1 MRIRFLLP
9 GILWIILCTFLFTLP
24 GSSFPKEDWLDK
36 IWFDKWVHIGL
47 IGLLVISWC
56 WGFQKKLANKQK
68 LTGLFRWILLLAIA
82 YGVGMEF
89 VQKHLVANRS
99 FDGGDIIADSAG
111 AIIGYLYSSRVYIK
125 K

>member
-1 MRIRFLLP
+1 MRIPFLLP
-9 GILWIILCTFLFTLP
+9 GILWIILCTILFTLP

-47 IGLLVISWC
+47 ICLLVLSWC
-56 WGFQKKLANKQK
+56 WGMQKKVVNKQK
-68 LTGLFRWILLLAIA
+68 LAGIFRWILLLAIA

-111 AIIGYLYSSRVYIK
+111 AIIGYLYSSRIYIK

>member
-9 GILWIILCTFLFTLP
+9 GILWFILCTILFTLP

-47 IGLLVISWC
+47 IGLLVLSWC
-56 WGFQKKLANKQK
+56 WGMQKKLTNKQK
-68 LTGLFRWILLLAIA
+68 LAVIFRWILLLAIA

>member
-9 GILWIILCTFLFTLP
+9 GVLWIILCTILFTLP

-47 IGLLVISWC
+47 IGLLVVSWC
-56 WGFQKKLANKQK
+56 WGMQKKLVNKQK
-68 LTGLFRWILLLAIA
+68 LANIFRWILFLAIA

>member
-1 MRIRFLLP
+1 MQIRFLLP
-9 GILWIILCTFLFTLP
+9 GILWIILCTILFTLP

-47 IGLLVISWC
+47 IGLLVVSWC
-56 WGFQKKLANKQK
+56 WGMQKKVADKQKLANI
-68 LTGLFRWILLLAIA
+68 FRWILFLAIA

>member
-9 GILWIILCTFLFTLP
+9 GILWIILCTILFTLP

-47 IGLLVISWC
+47 IGLLVVSWC
-56 WGFQKKLANKQK
+56 WGMQKKLTNKQK
-68 LTGLFRWILLLAIA
+68 LAGIFRWILFLAIA

-111 AIIGYLYSSRVYIK
+111 AIIGYLYSSRAYIK